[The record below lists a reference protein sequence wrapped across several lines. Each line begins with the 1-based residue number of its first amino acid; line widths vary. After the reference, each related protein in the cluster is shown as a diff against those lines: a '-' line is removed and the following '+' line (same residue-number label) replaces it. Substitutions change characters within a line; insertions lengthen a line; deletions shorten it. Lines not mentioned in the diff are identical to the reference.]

1 MSIEKLWTE
10 VGKILEKGRGYKLR
24 STLTSKKDIIEAIF
38 QKGNSKIYV
47 YVTNKKLSVQHI
59 RRVRRAMEEHNCGE
73 GLIATIR
80 EATPQARKE
89 AESLNIEIIDMK
101 QPLIYIFDHW
111 LVPQH
116 RVLPPEEAKKV
127 IDKYAGGSYQTAY
140 RIFPKILTS
149 DPAVRILKAKP
160 GQIIEIRRVVPPIDE
175 LIKKYGEKTGREIYE
190 LLKRLIPSREEIY
203 YRIVVEE

>member
-1 MSIEKLWTE
+1 MSVKKLWAE
-10 VGKILEKGRGYKLR
+10 IRKILEKGRGYKLA
-24 STLTSKKDIIEAIF
+24 SKLTEKKDIVEAIF
-38 QKGNSKIYV
+38 QKSSSRIFV
-47 YVTNKKLSVQHI
+47 YVTNKKLSVQHV
-59 RRVRRAMEEHNCGE
+59 RRVKRAMEENNCSE

-89 AESLNIEIIDMK
+89 AEALDIEVIDIR

-111 LVPQH
+111 LVPEH
-116 RVLPPEEAKKV
+116 RILSPEEVKEV
-127 IDKYAGGSYQTAY
+127 IKKYAGGDHQLAY

-160 GQIIEIRRVVPPIDE
+160 GQIIEIRRTVPPLKE
-175 LIKKYGEKTGREIYE
+175 LVKKYGKETGQEIYQ
-190 LLKRLIPSREEIY
+190 LLKRLIPSGEEIY